1 MRYQIRLIDE
11 DLRGLAR
18 ELALACWRSA
28 DSLLTEYPP
37 EGLYRPVYAAV
48 RQVLRNHVK
57 GYRLCGL
64 GAACGTRLQPTELG
78 GAEEWREKFPPE
90 PQRIRIYLMEPD
102 SPPSLLVGDLMRA
115 TLKGVVGR
123 LPRQK
128 LKGLARLLRR
138 QIEKVLHGRVLR
150 SDFCGEVFLC
160 RRNEAFDA
168 WDGDELLLPRVHT
181 AGKG

>member
-18 ELALACWRSA
+18 ELAMACWRAA

-37 EGLYRPVYAAV
+37 EGLYRPIYAAV
-48 RQVLRNHVK
+48 RQVLRDRVK
-57 GYRLCGL
+57 GHRFCGL
-64 GAACGTRLQPTELG
+64 GVACGVHLEPTELG
-78 GAEEWREKFPPE
+78 IAEWREKFPPE
-90 PQRIRIYLMEPD
+90 PQRIRIYLLEPD
-102 SPPSLLVGDLMRA
+102 TPPSLLVGDLMRI
-115 TLKGVVGR
+115 TLHSVVGR

-138 QIEKVLHGRVLR
+138 QIEKVLHGRILR

-160 RRNEAFDA
+160 GKNEAYDP
-168 WDGDELLLPRVHT
+168 WEGDELLPRVCPV
-181 AGKG
+181 AQG